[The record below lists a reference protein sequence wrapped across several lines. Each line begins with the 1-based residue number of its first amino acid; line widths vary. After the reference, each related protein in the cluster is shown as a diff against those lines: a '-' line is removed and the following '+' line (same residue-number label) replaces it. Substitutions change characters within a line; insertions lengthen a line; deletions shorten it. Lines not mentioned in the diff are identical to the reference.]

1 MNKFK
6 QYKLEISDKHELLV
20 NNYLHDIK
28 EYISKNNLDIDL
40 YDDIEER
47 VFEKLSD
54 HKKLNDLVIKQILN
68 DIGKP
73 QDIFE
78 EALENDK
85 KNVVNNTLASIK
97 TLIYNIKKTT
107 AKIFESG
114 LNIKNL
120 FIFIKTIIINIFGTI
135 KKIVIWKIGIFKKL
149 LTMAGGTIKFILK
162 NLCIIAKKIFLTF
175 GSIIGY
181 IILGLSLLMTIAIPT
196 LFNGLEV

>member
-54 HKKLNDLVIKQILN
+54 HKKLTDLVIKQILN

-78 EALENDK
+78 DELENDK
-85 KNVVNNTLASIK
+85 NNFVNTVLANIK

-107 AKIFESG
+107 AKIFETG

-120 FIFIKTIIINIFGTI
+120 FIFIQTIIVNIFGFI

-149 LTMAGGTIKFILK
+149 LALTGDTMKYIFK
-162 NLCIIAKKIFLTF
+162 NACIIIKKLFLTF
-175 GSIIGY
+175 
-181 IILGLSLLMTIAIPT
+181 
-196 LFNGLEV
+196 